1 MGYMDFDGLRYMDL
15 REVVN
20 CIPLKLKGSLQSDC
34 TKRADVVALL
44 ANKVETA
51 QVKKNQMEET

>member
-51 QVKKNQMEET
+51 